1 MNSPEDQPSPAVL
14 DEAAAW
20 VIRQDR
26 GLTAEEQD
34 RLSEWLAA
42 NPRHGEAL
50 ARQRAHWNRLA
61 PLGRWLPEHSAEPNP
76 DLLAPARPAR
86 RWLRPAAYGRRP
98 RRS

>member
-34 RLSEWLAA
+34 RLSEWLAG

-50 ARQRAHWNRLA
+50 ARQRAHWDRLA
-61 PLGRWLPEHSAEPNP
+61 PLGIDLPA
-76 DLLAPARPAR
+76 LQAA
-86 RWLRPAAYGRRP
+86 LREREAA
-98 RRS
+98 